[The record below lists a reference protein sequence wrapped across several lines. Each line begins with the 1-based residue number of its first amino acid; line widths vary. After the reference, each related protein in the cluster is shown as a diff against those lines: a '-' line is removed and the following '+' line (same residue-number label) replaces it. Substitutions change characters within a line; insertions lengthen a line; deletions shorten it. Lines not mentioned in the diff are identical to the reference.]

1 MDEPTAALGVQEAR
15 AVLDL
20 VRTILDR
27 GVAVV
32 MVSHILPHVLELADH
47 VVVMRHG
54 VKVADVPSDTVTMDD
69 LIRLIVG
76 A

>member
-1 MDEPTAALGVQEAR
+1 
-15 AVLDL
+15 
-20 VRTILDR
+20 
-27 GVAVV
+27 
-32 MVSHILPHVLELADH
+32 
-47 VVVMRHG
+47 VVMRHG